1 MSGYECIDHL
11 ICVTVFN
18 VMCILYM
25 STCGRL
31 TKTNG
36 NPAVRSGRVH
46 KTKAIENL
54 GMAV

>member
-46 KTKAIENL
+46 ETKAIENL
-54 GMAV
+54 GMAL